1 MVSER
6 VSVSLVR
13 EVHGVRFVFRGVAVL
28 LLAGVFFFPGGRRW
42 CERKKKKKRK
52 MVPIRALSVDVPIHD
67 GRRRRVFVVSVGRV
81 ADRVRVRMRGRRVV
95 ISRRRR
101 RERGSRGGGR
111 ERRRRR
117 RSIRVDTAS
126 DSVQVD
132 VDEWVR

>member
-28 LLAGVFFFPGGRRW
+28 LLAGVFFFFSGRTRRRRRR
-42 CERKKKKKRK
+42 ERKKKKRK
-52 MVPIRALSVDVPIHD
+52 MVPIRALSVDVPIHG

-81 ADRVRVRMRGRRVV
+81 ADRVRVRVRGRRVV

-101 RERGSRGGGR
+101 RERGRRGGGQ
-111 ERRRRR
+111 RR

-132 VDEWVR
+132 ADEWVR